1 MSFGCLERANA
12 MTVSTTRSRSQSK
25 VLGLLATALLMVT
38 VSCSSQDIATS
49 DPSISADV
57 DRASDGKMEAVT
69 LKGKNF
75 TPNGQVLVTAV
86 MAASGGN
93 ASPYVEQ
100 EVRADANGEFRWEG
114 RPVPCPQPADYE
126 RGSWTR
132 VIARDMTSGISGSE
146 VLEPGKE
153 PDCRP

>member
-1 MSFGCLERANA
+1 M
-12 MTVSTTRSRSQSK
+12 
-25 VLGLLATALLMVT
+25 
-38 VSCSSQDIATS
+38 
-49 DPSISADV
+49 
-57 DRASDGKMEAVT
+57 T
-69 LKGKNF
+69 LKGKGF

-100 EVRADANGEFRWEG
+100 EVRADASGEIRWEG

-126 RGSWTR
+126 RGSWVR

-146 VLEPGKE
+146 LLEPGNE

>member
-1 MSFGCLERANA
+1 MS
-12 MTVSTTRSRSQSK
+12 VSTTRSRLQSK

-38 VSCSSQDIATS
+38 VSCSSQDMETS

-57 DRASDGKMEAVT
+57 DRAASGKMEAVT
-69 LKGKNF
+69 LKGKGF

-93 ASPYVEQ
+93 ARPYIEQ
-100 EVRADANGEFRWEG
+100 EVRADEKGEIRWEG

-126 RGSWTR
+126 RGSWVS

-146 VLEPGKE
+146 QLTPGNE

>member
-1 MSFGCLERANA
+1 MS
-12 MTVSTTRSRSQSK
+12 VSTTRFRFQSK

-57 DRASDGKMEAVT
+57 DRASNGKMEAVT
-69 LKGKNF
+69 LKGKGF

-86 MAASGGN
+86 MAASGGD
-93 ASPYVEQ
+93 ARPYVEQ
-100 EVRADANGEFRWEG
+100 EVRADDKGEIRWEA

-126 RGSWTR
+126 RGSWVS

-146 VLEPGKE
+146 VLDPGSE
-153 PDCRP
+153 PDCRG